1 MKTEIRMALLCLA
14 TVAVPAF
21 AQDSSPRC
29 GATNYDA
36 SQSLYT
42 IVNPAAQT
50 VNQQCF
56 LTVYPT
62 GAMPSDAYRT
72 PASYIAEGH
81 YVIELTGGGGGGGG
95 GASRDQ
101 GGGGGGAG
109 AAPSR
114 TVRYLSPGL
123 YKLTLGTGG
132 DGGVANGG
140 WTWPG
145 NPTSITHAYS
155 GELIAGFAGADRWI
169 QRAAS
174 AHEGQGGIARAGE
187 SSGGSGG
194 DSGKQSE
201 EKAQAGGYS
210 PTYGYAG
217 RPGQSGA
224 ESGRS
229 VRTDAG
235 RVVQANAGGGGGASV
250 GSGGAGE
257 SSGSNATVG
266 TGDLGGGG
274 GGGRGGIRTSDTGG
288 TGGHGFVRLTM
299 SSTAR

>member
-1 MKTEIRMALLCLA
+1 MKHEIRMALLCLA

-29 GATNYDA
+29 GSTNFDT
-36 SQSLYT
+36 SRGLFT
-42 IVNPAAQT
+42 VINPAAEA

-56 LTVYPT
+56 LTVYPR
-62 GAMPSDAYRT
+62 GAMPSEAKLS
-72 PASYIAEGH
+72 PASYTVEGS
-81 YVIELTGGGGGGGG
+81 YTIELSGGGGGGGG
-95 GASRDQ
+95 GVSRDQ

-114 TVRYLSPGL
+114 TVQHLSPGL

-132 DGGVANGG
+132 DGGGANGG

-145 NPTSITHAYS
+145 NPTSITHAYT
-155 GELIAGFAGADRWI
+155 GQLVAGYSGADVWI
-169 QRAAS
+169 QRALPS
-174 AHEGQGGIARAGE
+174 SDGRGGVARAGE
-187 SSGGSGG
+187 SAGGSGG

-201 EKAQAGGYS
+201 EPAQAGGYS
-210 PTYGYAG
+210 PSGYAG
-217 RPGQSGA
+217 RPGQSGS

-229 VRTDAG
+229 VQTNAG
-235 RVVQANAGGGGGASV
+235 RVVQSNAGGGGGASM

-257 SSGSNATVG
+257 SVGGNRPAG

-274 GGGRGGIRTSDTGG
+274 GGGRGGLRSSDSGG
-288 TGGHGFVRLTM
+288 LGGHGFVRLTM
-299 SSTAR
+299 TPG